1 MTTHAAG
8 SADGEGLDPLV
19 RCLAHVA
26 YAAAAVAEAAHALRA
41 AVLQARSAGATW
53 TEIGDVLGISR
64 RAASQRFSD
73 R

>member
-8 SADGEGLDPLV
+8 SSDGDGFDPIA

-26 YAAAAVAEAAHALRA
+26 YAAAAVAEAAHGLRA

-64 RAASQRFSD
+64 RAASQRFAG